1 MSRAAP
7 PVVRSRALAARRA
20 VAARRGDARARTAVA
35 AAPPADHPVMT
46 VLRERAAGGS
56 RPGARDDPHTV
67 ALVLEGGGMR
77 GVVSAGMAAAFER
90 LGLTGTLDLVV
101 GSSAGALNG
110 AALLAGVAGPCAVSY
125 ATAFAT
131 REFVNPA
138 RLLRGRPALDVAFAL
153 RHAAGDLDS
162 ERHART
168 VTSAIPLHCLA
179 VDVETAQPVV
189 FSGMETVEELFQVL
203 LATSRMPWVG
213 GEPVEIRGRR
223 YLDGGLADP
232 IPVESALAAGATHVL
247 VLQTRPY
254 GVPRTTGVP
263 LVDRVIERH
272 LRRLNPGLAAL
283 YRDRVACYDRIVTD
297 IGRRSA
303 APGDAPPHV
312 LGLRPQAGAP
322 VVSRLERRPEVLARA
337 AADAERLVE
346 AALGAP

>member
-1 MSRAAP
+1 VTRTLVARRA
-7 PVVRSRALAARRA
+7 AARRA
-20 VAARRGDARARTAVA
+20 PAPAPA
-35 AAPPADHPVMT
+35 AAPSADHPVAT
-46 VLRERAAGGS
+46 VLRERAAGNS
-56 RPGARDDPHTV
+56 EPGARTDAHRV

-77 GVVSAGMAAAFER
+77 GVVSAGMAAALER
-90 LGLTGTLDLVV
+90 LGLTPALDLVV

-110 AALLAGVAGPCAVSY
+110 AALLAGVAGPCAASY

-131 REFVNPA
+131 REFINPA

-153 RHAAGDLDS
+153 RHAAGELDP

-179 VDVETAQPVV
+179 VDVETAEPVV
-189 FSGMETVEELFQVL
+189 FTGMKTVDELWRVL

-232 IPVESALAAGATHVL
+232 IPVAAAIAAGATHVL
-247 VLQTRPY
+247 VLQTRPH

-263 LVDRVIERH
+263 LVDRVVERH
-272 LRRLNPGLAAL
+272 LRRLNPDLAAL
-283 YRDRVACYDRIVTD
+283 YRDRIACYDRIVTD
-297 IGRRSA
+297 IGGRSA
-303 APGDAPPHV
+303 APGPDPPHV
-312 LGLRPQAGAP
+312 LGLRPPAGAP

-346 AALGAP
+346 AALAAP